1 MDITVDAVLAMAPDD
16 ASVKAA
22 RGLASPGRWQVLGC
36 DDAAAWGLCQGS
48 GAKPYQVRVDL
59 SGPTCACSCP
69 SRKIPCKHAL
79 ALLLLMAQ
87 RREAF
92 AGGDRPDWVKEW
104 LEGRRQRA
112 EKKEESGT
120 KKKSASPASAKKE
133 AARLERMRSGLEELE
148 RWMNDQVR
156 QGLSTLSG
164 HYEEWNRLAAR
175 MVDAQAPGLAAR
187 LREMASLV
195 DRGEAWPAVVLGRMG
210 ELQLLA
216 EAFFRRERL
225 SSAEWADVRSALGYL
240 PDKDSVLGGD
250 DRAHDVWSVI
260 GVSVAEEDRLW
271 RRRVWLYGRT
281 SGRMAL
287 ILDFSHGVRAFEPAF
302 LPGDAVRM
310 TLAFYPG
317 ASPLRAV
324 VADAPVSETVSEP
337 LPRFTLSEALADMA
351 RRVAANPWQRLLP
364 LFFGGARLIRRNEAW
379 LLRVEE
385 GGTLPLIL
393 DDGEAWKLLARGGGR
408 PLVVCGEWDGNA
420 LLPVGAFPQTEA

>member
-1 MDITVDAVLAMAPDD
+1 MDITVDAVLAMAPDE

-22 RGLASPGRWQVLGC
+22 RGLASPGKWQVLGL
-36 DDAAAWGLCQGS
+36 DDASAWGLCQGS

-87 RREAF
+87 QREAF
-92 AGGDRPDWVKEW
+92 AEGERPDWVNEW

-112 EKKEESGT
+112 EKKEESKA
-120 KKKSASPASAKKE
+120 KKKNASPASAKKD

-156 QGLSTLSG
+156 QGLSALSG

-187 LREMASLV
+187 LRDAASLM
-195 DRGEAWPAVVLGRMG
+195 DSGEAWPAVVLGRMG
-210 ELQLLA
+210 ELQLLV
-216 EAFFRRERL
+216 EAFFRREQL
-225 SSAEWADVRSALGYL
+225 SSAEQADVRSALGYL
-240 PDKDSVLGGD
+240 PDKNSVLGGD
-250 DRAHDVWSVI
+250 DSVQDVWSVI

-281 SGRMAL
+281 SGRTAL
-287 ILDFSHGVRAFEPAF
+287 ILDFAHGSRTFEPVF
-302 LPGDAVRM
+302 LPGDTVRM

-324 VADAPVSETVSEP
+324 IADAPVSETVSGP
-337 LPRFTLSEALADMA
+337 LPSFTLSEALAGMA
-351 RRVAANPWQRLLP
+351 RRVAANPWQSPLP
-364 LFFGGARLIRRNEAW
+364 LFFGGARLVRRNDTW
-379 LLRVEE
+379 LLLAEE
-385 GGTLPLIL
+385 GGTLPLIM
-393 DDGEAWKLLARGGGR
+393 DDGEAWKLLARSGGR